1 MTTNNKKFREIKENM
16 INNELQIKTNNL
28 IEKR

>member
-28 IEKR
+28 IVKQ